1 MKRRQFLQTTTA
13 ITGALLAGNASVLD
27 PGKMQPALAHGLHS
41 LRLTPFV
48 DPLPIPNVLKP
59 IGQIGG
65 HPFYQLTMS
74 QFRQKLHK
82 QLPPTTVW
90 GFNGTYPGPTIIA
103 QVNQPIVVKYL
114 NNLPDKHLFAID
126 PTIMP
131 PHLPAVRTTTH
142 LHGGH
147 VPPQSNGNP
156 LDWFTPGH
164 SKTVTYPN
172 LQPATTLWYHDHA
185 LGITRLNVYAGLA
198 GFYLLTDPNNA
209 QLNLPKAPFEIGLAI
224 QDRSFTQNGQLFYPS
239 HGVTPVHPV
248 WVPEFFGDT
257 ALVNGK
263 AMPFL
268 NVEPRKYRFRILN
281 GCNARFLRLSLDSA
295 QPFIQIG
302 AEEGF
307 LPKPVRLME
316 ILVAPAER
324 ADVILDF
331 KGMEGQI
338 ITMTNNAPAP
348 FPGGGAV
355 ELPLIMQFKVSLPL
369 SSKDTS
375 SIPSS
380 LPVPPIPPES
390 SAVRTRNITLDE
402 ILNAQ
407 GVSLGLLLNNT
418 HFNAPVT
425 EKPKLNTTEI
435 WRFINLT
442 GDAHP
447 MHLHDVMFHILDR
460 QPFDVQQYIA
470 TRQLVFTGPPILPDP
485 NEAGFKDTVKVYPGQ
500 IARLI
505 TRFTDFTGR
514 YVYHCHILEHEDN
527 DMMRPFEVVP

>member
-1 MKRRQFLQTTTA
+1 M
-13 ITGALLAGNASVLD
+13 
-27 PGKMQPALAHGLHS
+27 
-41 LRLTPFV
+41 
-48 DPLPIPNVLKP
+48 
-59 IGQIGG
+59 
-65 HPFYQLTMS
+65 
-74 QFRQKLHK
+74 
-82 QLPPTTVW
+82 
-90 GFNGTYPGPTIIA
+90 
-103 QVNQPIVVKYL
+103 
-114 NNLPDKHLFAID
+114 
-126 PTIMP
+126 
-131 PHLPAVRTTTH
+131 
-142 LHGGH
+142 
-147 VPPQSNGNP
+147 
-156 LDWFTPGH
+156 
-164 SKTVTYPN
+164 
-172 LQPATTLWYHDHA
+172 
-185 LGITRLNVYAGLA
+185 
-198 GFYLLTDPNNA
+198 
-209 QLNLPKAPFEIGLAI
+209 
-224 QDRSFTQNGQLFYPS
+224 QNGQLFYPS

-248 WVPEFFGDT
+248 WVPEFFGNT

-263 AMPFL
+263 VMPFL

-307 LPKPVRLME
+307 LPRPVQLME

-331 KGMEGQI
+331 QGMAGQ
-338 ITMTNNAPAP
+338 TVTLTNNAPAP
-348 FPGGGAV
+348 FPGGGGV

-380 LPVPPIPPES
+380 LPALPPPPES
-390 SAVRTRNITLDE
+390 SAVRTRDITLDE

-407 GVSLGLLLNNT
+407 GISLTLLLNGM
-418 HFNAPVT
+418 HFEAPVT

-442 GDAHP
+442 MDAHP
-447 MHLHDVMFHILDR
+447 MHLHDVMFHVLDR
-460 QPFDVQQYIA
+460 RPFDVQHYKA
-470 TRQLVFTGPPILPDP
+470 TRQLVFTGPPIPPDP
-485 NEAGFKDTVKVYPGQ
+485 NETGFKDTVKVYPGQ

-527 DMMRPFEVVP
+527 DMMRPFEVIP